1 MALLKTEIHSNV
13 LNMDTHITVILPH
26 DITKSNAPAKVLY
39 LLHGLSDDC
48 SKWSRYTALERKV
61 HGKNLAVIMPEVQR
75 SFYADMCYG
84 LNYFQYVAYEL
95 PELCKNMFNISDKRE
110 DTFVAGLSMG
120 GYGAMK
126 IAFTRPEAFSKVAS
140 FSGAVAFKKTLDK
153 GADSIYSAERVKEL
167 IGICGD
173 DMKFTDL
180 EDPFFL
186 AKKVLDESVNPDVLL
201 TCGTEDF
208 LYQDNIEFKDYLKA
222 IGYPA
227 KFLEWKGEHSWKFWD
242 ESLDH
247 LIEFLGV

>member
-1 MALLKTEIHSNV
+1 MSFI
-13 LNMDTHITVILPH
+13 NMDFYSSTLEMSCHCNVILPN
-26 DITKSNAPAKVLY
+26 DIINSGEPAKVLY

-75 SFYADMCYG
+75 SFYTDMRFG
-84 LNYFQYVAYEL
+84 INYFQYVAYEL

-120 GYGAMK
+120 GYGALK
-126 IAFTRPEAFSKVAS
+126 TAFKRPDVFSKAAS
-140 FSGAVAFKKTLDK
+140 FSGAVAFKRTLDK
-153 GADSIYSAERVKEL
+153 CVDNIYSADRIKEL
-167 IGICGD
+167 IGICGND
-173 DMKFTDL
+173 LKFTDL

-186 AKKVLDESVNPDVLL
+186 AKKTLDEGNTPDVLL

-208 LYQDNIEFKDYLKA
+208 LYQDNIEFKNYLEE

-227 KFLEWKGEHSWKFWD
+227 KFLEWEGDHNWKFWD

-247 LIEFLGV
+247 LLKFLGV